1 MIGFL
6 KNRVSEYHEMVHS
19 LKSGIP
25 QLSMCI
31 EVRDLEMSESG
42 NLSLSADHFKED
54 NLQMF
59 PLYLLVL

>member
-1 MIGFL
+1 MFIPSNQGF
-6 KNRVSEYHEMVHS
+6 HS
-19 LKSGIP
+19 F
-25 QLSMCI
+25 QCI

-59 PLYLLVL
+59 PLYLLIL